1 MQQFTYD
8 ELETITGCK
17 KTVLM
22 IYVSMLLRAGYVK
35 KIGKVEGNGLKKIYR
50 LVKDTGPKP
59 LRARVGLYDPNTK
72 EFH

>member
-1 MQQFTYD
+1 
-8 ELETITGCK
+8 
-17 KTVLM
+17 M